1 MGTVELKQ
9 VWKIYDNNFEAVKGI
24 SATVHDG
31 EFISVLGPSGCGK
44 TSTLRMIAGLE
55 KISRGEILIDGIRVN
70 ELEPGDRNIAMA
82 FESYALY
89 PHLTVFE
96 NIAYPLR
103 IRKTPENEIRRQV
116 DAICESLGISA
127 YRNLRPSSLSGGAQ
141 QRTGLARALVRSAS
155 LYLLDEVLS
164 HLDASERVMLRGEIR
179 RVQKLMKLTALF
191 VTHDQLEALAM
202 SDRIIVMNDGELQ
215 QVGTPEEI
223 YDTPENLFV
232 AGFVGEPA
240 MNTFPVERAEGWRA
254 GPPADRQARR
264 CRPGTW
270 AFPRC
275 RTPGS
280 SSLASAP
287 STLRWEKRGS
297 PAASRGECT
306 PSRSWGTSRWP
317 PSPWGRE
324 ILYSRSETPGSA
336 WPSMSRYHSPSSRT
350 RCFSTMRKRRTASDQ
365 SINSTFVEWISIS
378 RRW

>member
-9 VWKIYDNNFEAVKGI
+9 VWKIYDNHFEAVKGI
-24 SATVHDG
+24 SATVNEG

-55 KISRGEILIDGIRVN
+55 EISRGDVLIDGIRVN

-103 IRKTPENEIRRQV
+103 IRKTPESEIQRQV
-116 DAICESLGISA
+116 AAMCDSLGISA
-127 YRNLRPSSLSGGAQ
+127 YKNQRPSSLSGGAQ

-155 LYLLDEVLS
+155 VFLLDEVLS
-164 HLDASERVMLRGEIR
+164 HLDANERVMLRGEIR

-215 QVGTPEEI
+215 QIGTPEEI

-240 MNTFPVERAEGWRA
+240 MNTFPVERIREGGRDLLSIVGQKVAVSDLRLPAVPDKARFILGIRPKNLVLERA
-254 GPPADRQARR
+254 GSPGSIRGLVHTFEVLGDFTLASLSLGAGDLVFKVGDAGLRMELDQAVSFSFQPEKVLFYDVETATRI
-264 CRPGTW
+264 RPG
-270 AFPRC
+270 
-275 RTPGS
+275 
-280 SSLASAP
+280 
-287 STLRWEKRGS
+287 
-297 PAASRGECT
+297 
-306 PSRSWGTSRWP
+306 
-317 PSPWGRE
+317 
-324 ILYSRSETPGSA
+324 
-336 WPSMSRYHSPSSRT
+336 H
-350 RCFSTMRKRRTASDQ
+350 
-365 SINSTFVEWISIS
+365 
-378 RRW
+378 

>member
-1 MGTVELKQ
+1 MGTVELQK
-9 VWKIYDNNFEAVKGI
+9 VWKIYDNSFEAVKGI
-24 SATVHDG
+24 SATIHDG
-31 EFISVLGPSGCGK
+31 EFISLLGPSGCGK

-55 KISRGEILIDGIRVN
+55 EISRGDVTIDGIRVN

-89 PHLTVFE
+89 PHLTVYE

-103 IRKTPENEIRRQV
+103 IRKTPEKEIERQV
-116 DAICESLGISA
+116 TAMCDSLGISS

-164 HLDASERVMLRGEIR
+164 HLDANERVMLRGEIR

-215 QVGTPEEI
+215 QIGTPEEI

-240 MNTFPVERAEGWRA
+240 MNTFLVERLRDGGKDMVSVAGQKVPLADLHLRAVPDAEKFIIGIRPKNLVLGTA
-254 GPPADRQARR
+254 GS
-264 CRPGTW
+264 PGCLTGRVHT
-270 AFPRC
+270 FEVLGDF
-275 RTPGS
+275 T
-280 SSLASAP
+280 LASITMGTGDLVFKVGDAG
-287 STLRWEKRGS
+287 LRLALDQPVSFSFEPEKVVF
-297 PAASRGECT
+297 
-306 PSRSWGTSRWP
+306 
-317 PSPWGRE
+317 
-324 ILYSRSETPGSA
+324 YDVQ
-336 WPSMSRYHSPSSRT
+336 
-350 RCFSTMRKRRTASDQ
+350 STMRIRPGH
-365 SINSTFVEWISIS
+365 
-378 RRW
+378 

>member
-1 MGTVELKQ
+1 MGTVELKE
-9 VWKIYDNNFEAVKGI
+9 VWKIYDNGFEAVKAI
-24 SATVHDG
+24 SATIQDG

-103 IRKTPENEIRRQV
+103 VRKQAEGEIERQV
-116 DAICESLGISA
+116 NAICDSLGIAPYKS
-127 YRNLRPSSLSGGAQ
+127 LRPSSLSGGAQ

-155 LYLLDEVLS
+155 VFLLDEVLS

-202 SDRIIVMNDGELQ
+202 SDRIAVMNDGVLQ
-215 QVGTPEEI
+215 QIGTPEEI
-223 YDTPENLFV
+223 YDTPANLFV

-240 MNTFPVERAEGWRA
+240 MNTFAAERRQDGGRELLTIGGQTVAAKDLGLPALPSAEKFIIGIRPKNLLLGAAGQPGRIAGRVHTFETLGDFTLASIELGSGDRVFKIGDAGLRLALDEPV
-254 GPPADRQARR
+254 
-264 CRPGTW
+264 
-270 AFPRC
+270 AFSFDPTKVLFYDAQTSNRI
-275 RTPGS
+275 TPG
-280 SSLASAP
+280 
-287 STLRWEKRGS
+287 
-297 PAASRGECT
+297 
-306 PSRSWGTSRWP
+306 
-317 PSPWGRE
+317 
-324 ILYSRSETPGSA
+324 
-336 WPSMSRYHSPSSRT
+336 
-350 RCFSTMRKRRTASDQ
+350 
-365 SINSTFVEWISIS
+365 N
-378 RRW
+378 

>member
-55 KISRGEILIDGIRVN
+55 KISRGDVLIDGIRVN

-116 DAICESLGISA
+116 DGICESLGITA

-240 MNTFPVERAEGWRA
+240 MNTFPVERLKDDGRDLLLIGGQKVSARDLGLPALPDA
-254 GPPADRQARR
+254 GKFVIGI
-264 CRPGTW
+264 RPKHLALGK
-270 AFPRC
+270 AGK
-275 RTPGS
+275 PGCITGRVHTFEVLGDFT
-280 SSLASAP
+280 LASITMGSGDLAFKIGD
-287 STLRWEKRGS
+287 TGLRLALDEPVSFSFEPDKVLFYD
-297 PAASRGECT
+297 AQ
-306 PSRSWGTSRWP
+306 TSNRIRP
-317 PSPWGRE
+317 V
-324 ILYSRSETPGSA
+324 
-336 WPSMSRYHSPSSRT
+336 H
-350 RCFSTMRKRRTASDQ
+350 
-365 SINSTFVEWISIS
+365 
-378 RRW
+378 

>member
-9 VWKIYDNNFEAVKGI
+9 VWKIYDNHFEAVKGI
-24 SATVHDG
+24 SATVNEG
-31 EFISVLGPSGCGK
+31 EFISMLGPSGCGK

-55 KISRGEILIDGIRVN
+55 EISRGDVLIDGIRVN

-103 IRKTPENEIRRQV
+103 IRKTPEAEIQRQV
-116 DAICESLGISA
+116 NSMCNSLGIAA

-155 LYLLDEVLS
+155 VFLLDEVLS
-164 HLDASERVMLRGEIR
+164 HLDANERVLLRGEIR

-215 QVGTPEEI
+215 QIGTPEEI

-240 MNTFPVERAEGWRA
+240 MNTFPVERVRDGGRDLLSIA
-254 GPPADRQARR
+254 GQKVALSDLRLPAVPDQPKFIIGIRPKNLVVGTAG
-264 CRPGTW
+264 RPGYINSRVHT
-270 AFPRC
+270 FEVLGDF
-275 RTPGS
+275 T
-280 SSLASAP
+280 LASL
-287 STLRWEKRGS
+287 TLGEGDLVFKVGDAGLRLKLDQAVSFSFEPEKVLFYD
-297 PAASRGECT
+297 T
-306 PSRSWGTSRWP
+306 
-317 PSPWGRE
+317 
-324 ILYSRSETPGSA
+324 ETTIRIRPG
-336 WPSMSRYHSPSSRT
+336 H
-350 RCFSTMRKRRTASDQ
+350 
-365 SINSTFVEWISIS
+365 
-378 RRW
+378 